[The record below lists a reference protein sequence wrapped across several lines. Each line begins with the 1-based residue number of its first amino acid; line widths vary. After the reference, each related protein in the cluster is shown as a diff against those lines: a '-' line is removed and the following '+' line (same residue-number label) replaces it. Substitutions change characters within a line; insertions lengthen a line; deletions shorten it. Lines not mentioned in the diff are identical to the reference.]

1 MFGGLGMG
9 EMILIFLVVLLLFG
23 AKRLPEIGS
32 SLGKGIRE
40 FKTSMRDVE
49 GEIKAAARPQQQQY
63 APPPIPQPYQLSP
76 QAQQYQQPQQYGQP
90 QYAQPQ
96 QYPQAPQQQIP
107 AAPAPEHV
115 AAPVNPAAPTHQA

>member
-40 FKTSMRDVE
+40 FKSSVREIE
-49 GEIKAAARPQQQQY
+49 GELKRPQY
-63 APPPIPQPYQLSP
+63 APPPPPP
-76 QAQQYQQPQQYGQP
+76 PAQ
-90 QYAQPQ
+90 
-96 QYPQAPQQQIP
+96 QQQIAP
-107 AAPAPEHV
+107 PQSTPAQTTAAPQPDKTV
-115 AAPVNPAAPTHQA
+115 QG